1 MSFIV
6 HSLAFGMFWLVQ
18 WWSNVTQSKSSMFAQ
33 IGPKILE
40 SFQIP
45 IDWKR
50 IKTKSLLVQMRKNYA
65 QGFSGLSKMCNT
77 KINMYQNG
85 HVQEGKNFL
94 DLLFRYE
101 VSLKKIV

>member
-1 MSFIV
+1 
-6 HSLAFGMFWLVQ
+6 
-18 WWSNVTQSKSSMFAQ
+18 
-33 IGPKILE
+33 
-40 SFQIP
+40 
-45 IDWKR
+45 
-50 IKTKSLLVQMRKNYA
+50 MRKNYA
-65 QGFSGLSKMCNT
+65 QGFSDLSKMCNT